1 MSQKT
6 LLYYKCRNCDTNIT
20 ANTPAN
26 RYQIQKLIQN
36 TVRVPSSEYLMNKAS
51 LNVVSTGKEVCWNQ
65 QSDRPFP
72 SVQKATIP
80 TGMFTSMNGKH
91 TSHTSSRPGC
101 QTPGGV
107 GCDIKHNSYDRYL
120 NRLKGKK
127 ILKRGIIPP
136 EFALPTIPFNRAY
149 PVYGGKLVKTSIV
162 AGCKCSPYGVDETI
176 LYKTNENALQNAM
189 SSFTPGAY
197 CELKERK
204 EKKIY
209 ETNDTDDDLIISE
222 NTLNVF
228 FLPNVY

>member
-1 MSQKT
+1 MFQKK
-6 LLYYKCRNCDTNIT
+6 LLYYKCRNCDTNLT

-36 TVRVPSSEYLMNKAS
+36 TVRVPASEYVMNKAS
-51 LNVVSTGKEVCWNQ
+51 LNVVPNGKDVCWNQ
-65 QSDRPFP
+65 QSDRSVP
-72 SVQKATIP
+72 SIQKATIP
-80 TGMFTSMNGKH
+80 TGMFNSMNGKH

-149 PVYGGKLVKTSIV
+149 PVYGGKLVKTAIV
-162 AGCKCSPYGVDETI
+162 SGYKCACPSKIDDNIIYQ
-176 LYKTNENALQNAM
+176 TNENAIKYSM
-189 SSFTPGAY
+189 SSFTPESY
-197 CELKERK
+197 CSLKERK
-204 EKKIY
+204 QKELC
-209 ETNDTDDDLIISE
+209 ELNEVVNFDL
-222 NTLNVF
+222 NTLNKYY
-228 FLPNVY
+228 LPNIY